1 MTRTIA
7 PSGNAAW
14 RWLEQG
20 FDRAFG
26 ASGNPLRLLGALLFL
41 CFAVLLV
48 SGAWLYAGYDTSVR
62 GAHASVARLTESR
75 WSMGALMHSL
85 HRYATDAFV
94 ILTVL
99 HLVRELLYGHWRHF
113 RRFSWLSGCAL
124 LPFIGAAAIG
134 GFWLVW
140 DELGLFSAVAS
151 AEWLDAL
158 PLLGEP
164 LSRNFLRAAALSDR
178 LFSLFVFVHIG
189 VSLLLVLV
197 AWLHLQRV
205 SRAVVMPTRALAIGT
220 TLSLLA
226 LSVLAPVAQP
236 APANLARI
244 PAALSF
250 DWWVLWPHALIYAS
264 SASMTWG
271 IVLAMGAGLC
281 ALPFLPG
288 APRAAAA
295 VVDPQHCNGCRR
307 CFEDCPYGAVSMIAH
322 PTAGHGREL
331 ALVDAALCAGCGI
344 CAGACP
350 SATPFRSVLQL
361 VNGIDMPG
369 LTVDSLRQQL
379 REGLRAS
386 SAPRP
391 LVLFACLH
399 GADSTRVAAND
410 VLVLPLICSGQL
422 PPAFVEY
429 ALRDGAA
436 AVLVASCHDYGCEY
450 RLGAR
455 WTGARLNAQREPQL
469 RAGVARSRVQW
480 LAAERG
486 EEARLVAALD
496 ALRERGARD
505 GQRAMNGHG
514 ADHG

>member
-1 MTRTIA
+1 MNRTIA

-26 ASGNPLRLLGALLFL
+26 ANGNPLRLLGASLFL

-48 SGAWLYAGYDTSVR
+48 SGVWLYAGYDTSVR
-62 GAHASVARLTESR
+62 GAHAAVARLAASR

-94 ILTVL
+94 ILTAL

-124 LPFIGAAAIG
+124 LPFIGVAAIG

-140 DELGLFSAVAS
+140 NELGLFSAVAS

-189 VSLLLVLV
+189 VSLLLALV

-205 SRAVVMPTRALAIGT
+205 SRAVVMPTRALAFGT

-226 LSVLAPVAQP
+226 LSVLAPVTQP
-236 APANLARI
+236 ARADLTRI
-244 PAALSF
+244 PSALDF
-250 DWWVLWPHALIYAS
+250 DWWVLWPHALMYAS

-271 IVLAMGAGLC
+271 LALATGAGLC
-281 ALPFLPG
+281 ALPFLAG
-288 APRAAAA
+288 APRATVA

-307 CFEDCPYGAVSMIAH
+307 CFEDCPYGAVSMMAH
-322 PTAGHGREL
+322 PIAGHGREL
-331 ALVDAALCAGCGI
+331 ARVDAALCAGCGI

-350 SATPFRSVLQL
+350 SATPFRSAREL
-361 VNGIDMPG
+361 VNGIDMPD
-369 LTVDSLRQQL
+369 LTIDSLRQRL

-386 SAPRP
+386 NTPRP
-391 LVLFACLH
+391 IVLFACTH
-399 GADSTRVAAND
+399 GADSGCVAAND
-410 VLVLPLICSGQL
+410 VLVLPLVCSGQL

-455 WTGARLNAQREPQL
+455 WTGARLSAQREPRL
-469 RAGVARSRVQW
+469 RVGVARSRFEVV
-480 LAAERG
+480 AAEPG
-486 EEARLVAALD
+486 EEARLATALE
-496 ALRERGARD
+496 ALRERSAQD
-505 GQRAMNGHG
+505 GQRARHDGGPHHG
-514 ADHG
+514 